1 MLSGLLSR
9 LTGRAPAAAAP
20 LESAEVA
27 MTGTGPTGAIQV
39 PCEGDGAWVASRAVD
54 GSPCLAP
61 GLKEPN
67 AHYLYFV
74 LPDALREHAT
84 AGLWI
89 EIEYFGQGYAPFWLQ
104 YASTDHG
111 APHDG
116 VYKPALQF
124 WVPETDGRL
133 RFRRALFPLRDFDP
147 TRRQNLGASFRV
159 EARQGAL
166 IRRVRATVHPPA
178 DEAAFSG
185 AAPVPWL
192 PSWERTPGR
201 FSSIQFLFVE
211 LTNACNFKCTWCPD
225 AVMERKRGFMK
236 KEQAFRIFDEVV
248 DKRAFLGPVYP
259 VKLHEMGE
267 PMLHP
272 ELPEIVAYAESR
284 GIAIELNTNCA
295 FITEERVDA
304 LYRAGLTNLILSYQ
318 TPDPV
323 SFKTR
328 KAPRLAFDEYRE
340 KVRLAIERKVVTK
353 ARTNVQVDIMNT
365 KHVPGGDIVSEEEAA
380 IAHVESWI
388 ESSREIEA
396 RHGLAP
402 HPHDPA
408 RIRAFGFLDKSDA
421 ESRYELL
428 EGVHILWKRLHN
440 WGNTLGAKNDG
451 PAPSTYC
458 PFPTEQMV
466 IQWNGD
472 VATCCTD
479 YEGLTK
485 VANVFQS
492 SVENVWNGELMR
504 QRRQEMWDG
513 KLLPVCAT
521 CQGRD

>member
-1 MLSGLLSR
+1 MLQGLRDR
-9 LTGRAPAAAAP
+9 LQGLTRGRAATEET
-20 LESAEVA
+20 LETVVGAE
-27 MTGTGPTGAIQV
+27 GPRGDVGV
-39 PCEGDGAWVASRAVD
+39 PREGDGTWTLARAVD
-54 GSPCLAP
+54 GSSCLSP
-61 GLKEPN
+61 GREPG
-67 AHYLYFV
+67 AHFLYFTI
-74 LPDALREHAT
+74 PDAFRARAT
-84 AGLWI
+84 SGLWVT
-89 EIEYFGQGYAPFWLQ
+89 IEYFGQGYSPFWVQ

-116 VYKPALQF
+116 VYKPALEL

-133 RFRRALFPLRDFDP
+133 RFRRALYPMRDFDP
-147 TRRQNLGASFRV
+147 TRTQNCGASFRV
-159 EARQGAL
+159 EARKGAL
-166 IRRVRATVHPPA
+166 IRRVSVSLRPPA

-185 AAPVPWL
+185 VAPLPWL
-192 PSWERTPGR
+192 PSWERTPAR

-225 AVMERKRGFMK
+225 AVMTRKRGFMK

-248 DKRAFLGPVYP
+248 SKREWMGPVYP

-272 ELPEIVAYAESR
+272 DLPEIVAYAETR
-284 GIAIELNTNCA
+284 GVAIELNTNCA
-295 FITEERVDA
+295 FISEEKVDA
-304 LYRAGLTNLILSYQ
+304 LYAAGLTNLILSYQ

-328 KAPRLAFDEYRE
+328 KAPRLQFDEYQE
-340 KVRLAIERKVVTK
+340 KVRLAVERKVVTK
-353 ARTNVQVDIMNT
+353 ARTNVQIDIMNT
-365 KHVPGGDIVSEEEAA
+365 KHVPGGGIVSEEEAA
-380 IAHVESWI
+380 IAHVEGWI
-388 ESSREIEA
+388 AACREIEA

-402 HPHDPA
+402 HPHDPG
-408 RIRAFGFLDKSDA
+408 RIHAFGFLDKSDA

-428 EGVHILWKRLHN
+428 PGVYILWKRLHN
-440 WGNTLGAKNDG
+440 WGNTVGVKQDHA
-451 PAPSTYC
+451 APSTYC

-479 YEGLTK
+479 YEGLTR
-485 VANVFQS
+485 VANVFDS

-521 CQGRD
+521 CQGRA